1 MLKKLFLL
9 LIFVAPISLV
19 AQEKIAYMSYQ
30 EILLKMP
37 ELKDIESKLA
47 TKRESIQ
54 TNEAAIKSEF
64 NKKVEEYQALTDDS
78 SPSVRSDLEKQIQQI
93 QERYEAFIQTSQ
105 TELQKEQETL
115 VAPLHDKLQK
125 TIKTVGDELG
135 YTYIIDRSA
144 LLYVGAN
151 AIDVSKQIKTK
162 LGITD

>member
-9 LIFVAPISLV
+9 LLIAAPVSLV

-54 TNEAAIKSEF
+54 TNESAIKNEF
-64 NKKVEEYQALTDDS
+64 NKKVEEYQNLPEDAS
-78 SPSVRSDLEKQIQQI
+78 VSVRGDLEKQIQQI
-93 QERYEAFIQTSQ
+93 QERYENFIQTSQ
-105 TELQKEQETL
+105 AELQKEQETL
-115 VAPLHDKLQK
+115 VAPLHDKLQR
-125 TIKTVGDELG
+125 TIKTVGDEHG

-144 LLYVGAN
+144 LLYVGSS
-151 AIDVSKQIKTK
+151 AIDVSKQIKAK